1 MSMFENFPYTNLH
14 ELNLDWLVKQLNK
27 MTEAQVLSVNGM
39 TGVVTLY
46 ENAAVQFPSIAQ
58 DSWSILRL
66 ADGTTRGIYFANDNT
81 AFILHGNTMSEIYS
95 QNHQPPYPVTR
106 VNGQYGDV
114 ELYTDQYV
122 RLPDL
127 TDAQMTNWTF
137 FRILNGTSHGIQF
150 NDDGTAQIINGT
162 SRYTVYTSDNPPPY
176 PVSSVN
182 GQTGTVVL
190 FSDVNAA
197 VSFPAVTDA
206 GIEAWSLERNVNGTV
221 YGLRLND
228 DGTLTLKV
236 GASEYTVYTSND
248 PAPAFVEDDTAEV
261 MNVTEDSPDNYWGLT
276 RDTTQANIGIVF
288 ENADPDDPHA
298 YLSYTDSNDQGQ
310 TLQLL
315 TPNDIPPTGV
325 TSVNSKSGIV
335 TLYGSDIPTST
346 GDSTKLDA
354 NILENKQMVVWIEPT
369 DTASRNYTENQ
380 FLYRESNNHIYR
392 VTTPIV
398 IGDTL
403 TPGTNLSGSYYSNL
417 GEAVKLNKNDIAT
430 LQSTKAYQWG
440 VGSHGLSNNILA
452 YGYITNGGNDLYLYY
467 PVNCNENLSATV
479 NLTSAV
485 VRGMNGYVLNNVTDF
500 TGYTITGATHASG
513 ITIKI
518 VMPTAQAAI
527 NNTPLSAQF
536 SGNIILS

>member
-14 ELNLDWLVKQLNK
+14 ELNLDWLVKQLNQ

-58 DSWSILRL
+58 DSWSMLRL

-95 QNHQPPYPVTR
+95 QNNQPPYPVTR
-106 VNGQYGDV
+106 VNGMYGDV
-114 ELYTDQYV
+114 ELYTEQYV

-248 PAPAFVEDDTAEV
+248 PAPTFVEDDSVEV
-261 MNVTEDSPDNYWGLT
+261 MNVTENSPDNYWGLS
-276 RDTTQANIGIVF
+276 RETTEGDIGIVF
-288 ENADPDDPHA
+288 ENSDPDDPHA
-298 YLSYTDSNDQGQ
+298 YLAYTDSNDQGQ

-315 TPNDIPPTGV
+315 TPNDIPATGV
-325 TSVNSKSGIV
+325 TSVNNKSGIV
-335 TLYGSDIPTST
+335 TLYGSDIETSS

-354 NILENKQMVVWIEPT
+354 NIRETKQISAYVET
-369 DTASRNYTENQ
+369 TNTASRNYNVND
-380 FLYRESNNHIYR
+380 FLYRETDNRLYR
-392 VTTPIV
+392 VTIPIS

-403 TPGTNLSGSYYSNL
+403 TPNTNIAYNYNL
-417 GEAVKLNKNDIAT
+417 GTVIRTVKSDIT
-430 LQSTKAYQWG
+430 SLQSSKAAQWLA
-440 VGSHGLSNNILA
+440 GSHNFSPNILA
-452 YGYITNGGNDLYLYY
+452 FGYLTAGGTDLYLYF
-467 PVNCNENLSATV
+467 PVNVDESLTV
-479 NLTSAV
+479 SSISITALT
-485 VRGMNGYVLNNVTDF
+485 VRGVSGYILNNVTDF
-500 TGYTITGATHASG
+500 TGYTITSNTHHSG
-513 ITIKI
+513 MLVK
-518 VMPTAQAAI
+518 VVLPTAQASI
-527 NNTPLSAQF
+527 NNTVAVAQI
-536 SGNIILS
+536 SGSVVLA

>member
-14 ELNLDWLVKQLNK
+14 ELNLDWLVQQLKQ
-27 MTEAQVLSVNGM
+27 MTDAQVLSVNGM

-58 DSWSILRL
+58 DSWSMLRL

-95 QNHQPPYPVTR
+95 QNNQPPYPVTR
-106 VNGQYGDV
+106 VNGLYGDV

-248 PAPAFVEDDTAEV
+248 PAPSFVEDDSVEV
-261 MNVTEDSPDNYWGLT
+261 MNVSEDSPDNFWGIT
-276 RDTTQANIGIVF
+276 RDTTEGNIGIVF
-288 ENADPDDPHA
+288 ENSDPDDPHA
-298 YLSYTDSNDQGQ
+298 FMAYIDSNDQGQ

-315 TPNDIPPTGV
+315 TPNDIPASGV
-325 TSVNSKSGIV
+325 VSVNTKSGIV
-335 TLYGSDIPTST
+335 TLYGTDIDVSS
-346 GDSTKLDA
+346 GDSRKLDA
-354 NILENKQMVVWIEPT
+354 AIQDAAEVTAYYEPGA
-369 DTASRNYTENQ
+369 TASQNYSIGYYVIWNNG
-380 FLYRESNNHIYR
+380 LYKVTSNI
-392 VTTPIV
+392 TA
-398 IGDTL
+398 GDTL
-403 TPGTNLSGSYYSNL
+403 SLS
-417 GEAVKLNKNDIAT
+417 
-430 LQSTKAYQWG
+430 
-440 VGSHGLSNNILA
+440 
-452 YGYITNGGNDLYLYY
+452 
-467 PVNCNENLSATV
+467 NLSAVTNMGAVMRTAENNISNLQSNKAAYWGAGSNSMSYTV
-479 NLTSAV
+479 AQAGFLTASGATV
-485 VRGMNGYVLNNVTDF
+485 MCFYPVAIKPGCTLSSVSLSTATIRGISGYILNNVSDF
-500 TGYTITGATHASG
+500 TPYTVSGTLTPQGVRIQIDGLTGFSS
-513 ITIKI
+513 
-518 VMPTAQAAI
+518 I
-527 NNTPLSAQF
+527 NNTPVTGQIAGTVVLT
-536 SGNIILS
+536 

>member
-14 ELNLDWLVKQLNK
+14 ELNLDWLIKQLNQ
-27 MTEAQVLSVNGM
+27 MTESQVLSVNGM

-46 ENAAVQFPSIAQ
+46 ENAAVQFPAIAQ
-58 DSWSILRL
+58 DSWSMLRL

-95 QNHQPPYPVTR
+95 QNNQPPYPVTR

-248 PAPAFVEDDTAEV
+248 PAPTFVEDDTVEV

-310 TLQLL
+310 TIQLL
-315 TPNDIPPTGV
+315 TPNDIPASGV
-325 TSVNSKSGIV
+325 VSVNAKSGIV
-335 TLYGSDIPTST
+335 TLYGSDVDVSAADNRT
-346 GDSTKLDA
+346 LDDA
-354 NILENKQMVVWIEPT
+354 VQDAVEG
-369 DTASRNYTENQ
+369 TAYYEAALTATRNYNTGSYI
-380 FLYRESNNHIYR
+380 FVESTANIYR
-392 VTTPIV
+392 VDASIAN
-398 IGDTL
+398 GDTL
-403 TPGTNLSGSYYSNL
+403 TPGSNIILIDNL
-417 GEAVKLNKNDIAT
+417 GEEIRTNAIAISSLNE
-430 LQSTKAYQWG
+430 TKAGAWTAG
-440 VGSHGLSNNILA
+440 VRTLYASVICAGHLSNGGLNLYFFYPVQIAAGVNITSVSFGSMTA
-452 YGYITNGGNDLYLYY
+452 RGINGYI
-467 PVNCNENLSATV
+467 
-479 NLTSAV
+479 
-485 VRGMNGYVLNNVTDF
+485 LNNVSDF
-500 TGYTITGATHASG
+500 TGYTIAQTKLQNG
-513 ITIKI
+513 ILFNITL
-518 VMPTAQAAI
+518 PSAHSSE
-527 NNTPLSAQF
+527 NNTPVSVIV
-536 SGNIILS
+536 SGSVTVA